1 VKITIWN
8 AFLVGVGDIWNGLIG
23 GARNMVA
30 VGVATATAGIIVGV
44 VTSTGLVGRFII
56 LIDTI
61 SMGNVVLMLIFTAIT
76 SLLLGMGMPTT
87 ANYIIMAT
95 LTAPVIV
102 KLGGDAGLVFPLIAA
117 HLFVFYFGI
126 LADDTPPVG
135 LAAYAAAAI
144 ARSDPIRTGI
154 QGFTYDLRTAILP
167 FIFLF
172 NNEMLMIDGV
182 TETGG
187 IIWLNDPF
195 KIGWVFF
202 SGLIAMFAFASALQG
217 QLVVRCNLLERLLLL
232 VIAASTFKA
241 AIIEVHLPVGPITIQ
256 IIGIGAYFAL
266 CAYQKLKGKRRREAV
281 R

>member
-1 VKITIWN
+1 
-8 AFLVGVGDIWNGLIG
+8 
-23 GARNMVA
+23 
-30 VGVATATAGIIVGV
+30 
-44 VTSTGLVGRFII
+44 II

-61 SMGNVVLMLIFTAIT
+61 SMGNVVLMLLFTAMT

-102 KLGGDAGLVFPLIAA
+102 QLGADAGLVFPLIAA

-172 NNEMLMIDGV
+172 NNEMLMIAGV

-187 IIWLNDPF
+187 IIWMDNPVR
-195 KIGWVFF
+195 IVWIFF
-202 SGLIAMFAFASALQG
+202 SSLIAMFAFASALQG
-217 QLVVRCNLLERLLLL
+217 QLVERCNLFERFLLL
-232 VIAASTFKA
+232 VVAATTFRA
-241 AIIEVHLPVGPITIQ
+241 GAVEPYVPLGTIGIR
-256 IIGIGAYFAL
+256 IIGISTYFAL
-266 CAYQKLKGKRRREAV
+266 CAFQKIRANRRLAPA
-281 R
+281 

>member
-1 VKITIWN
+1 
-8 AFLVGVGDIWNGLIG
+8 
-23 GARNMVA
+23 
-30 VGVATATAGIIVGV
+30 
-44 VTSTGLVGRFII
+44 
-56 LIDTI
+56 
-61 SMGNVVLMLIFTAIT
+61 
-76 SLLLGMGMPTT
+76 MGMPTT

-135 LAAYAAAAI
+135 LAAYAGAAI
-144 ARSDPIRTGI
+144 ARSDPIRTGV

-172 NNEMLMIDGV
+172 NNELLMIAGV
-182 TETGG
+182 TETGRT
-187 IIWLNDPF
+187 IWLTDPF
-195 KIGWVFF
+195 RIGWVFF

-217 QLVVRCNLLERLLLL
+217 QLVERCNLLERLLLL
-232 VIAASTFKA
+232 IVAASTFKA
-241 AIIEVHLPVGPITIQ
+241 TVIEAYLPLGPATIQ
-256 IIGIGAYFAL
+256 ILGVCAYFAM
-266 CAYQKLKGKRRREAV
+266 CVFQKMRAKRRRASAKP